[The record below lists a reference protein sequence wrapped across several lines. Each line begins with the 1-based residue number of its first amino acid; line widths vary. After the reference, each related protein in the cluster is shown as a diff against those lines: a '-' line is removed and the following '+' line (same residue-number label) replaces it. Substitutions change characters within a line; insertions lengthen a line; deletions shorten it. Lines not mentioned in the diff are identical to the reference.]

1 MKNITTIE
9 RIAMQKTAIK
19 KTAMEK
25 TSIAKIT
32 AKITATALL
41 FFLALFTLTTN
52 LKAQAV
58 QDNSKSGFFAGFVVL
73 DGFQVDSTKSVS
85 TSPTT
90 SYRVTSYANE
100 TREII
105 ADAAAAYDTPFNGVV
120 RSNGI
125 EALLKANCKTGAVAA
140 TTDGVNYMIKI
151 HLFPSFDEGTEIG
164 EFSSVTTTAD
174 NPYTISST
182 NIYHQRFPSGLDSA
196 VNSVT
201 GYASYCYQYFY
212 GDLSAERNLFTEY
225 EVTDDAV
232 VGEAAPQVSTESD
245 KLSGIG
251 LQFGYRGEK
260 WRASFTHY
268 TGQGGDNELTNSL
281 VIADYFFQEKF
292 FVGAGLAS
300 IKLTNSSPG
309 SSTSASATSPVL
321 QVGYAEKLTSN
332 LQLSIG
338 VLQYSSGLSLSSTTS
353 TTTTPDITYLE
364 DTQTATGDSAV
375 LGSEMLYNMRGIS
388 AIYTRGSGG
397 TGDFQEDLRTI
408 VTQVGTRTVN
418 IQKTVT
424 PAGGGT
430 IEAEIK
436 APTVISISLHLS
448 F

>member
-1 MKNITTIE
+1 MKNITAIE
-9 RIAMQKTAIK
+9 RTA
-19 KTAMEK
+19 
-25 TSIAKIT
+25 IAKIT
-32 AKITATALL
+32 AKITTTALL

-182 NIYHQRFPSGLDSA
+182 NINHQRFPSGLDSA

-251 LQFGYRGEK
+251 LQFGYRWKK

-397 TGDFQEDLRTI
+397 SRAERK
-408 VTQVGTRTVN
+408 TRA
-418 IQKTVT
+418 ILEH
-424 PAGGGT
+424 PY
-430 IEAEIK
+430 
-436 APTVISISLHLS
+436 
-448 F
+448 

>member
-1 MKNITTIE
+1 M
-9 RIAMQKTAIK
+9 
-19 KTAMEK
+19 
-25 TSIAKIT
+25 
-32 AKITATALL
+32 
-41 FFLALFTLTTN
+41 
-52 LKAQAV
+52 
-58 QDNSKSGFFAGFVVL
+58 VL

-182 NIYHQRFPSGLDSA
+182 NINHQRFPSGLDSA
-196 VNSVT
+196 VNGVT

-212 GDLSAERNLFTEY
+212 GDLSAERSPLFSAGY
-225 EVTDDAV
+225 EVTADS
-232 VGEAAPQVSTESD
+232 GTPPQVSAESD
-245 KLSGIG
+245 KLTGIG

-300 IKLTNSSPG
+300 MQLTNSSPG

-424 PAGGGT
+424 PAGGAET
-430 IEAEIK
+430 IEAELK
-436 APTVISISLHLS
+436 APTVISISFHLS

>member
-1 MKNITTIE
+1 M
-9 RIAMQKTAIK
+9 
-19 KTAMEK
+19 
-25 TSIAKIT
+25 
-32 AKITATALL
+32 
-41 FFLALFTLTTN
+41 
-52 LKAQAV
+52 
-58 QDNSKSGFFAGFVVL
+58 
-73 DGFQVDSTKSVS
+73 
-85 TSPTT
+85 
-90 SYRVTSYANE
+90 
-100 TREII
+100 
-105 ADAAAAYDTPFNGVV
+105 
-120 RSNGI
+120 
-125 EALLKANCKTGAVAA
+125 
-140 TTDGVNYMIKI
+140 
-151 HLFPSFDEGTEIG
+151 
-164 EFSSVTTTAD
+164 
-174 NPYTISST
+174 
-182 NIYHQRFPSGLDSA
+182 
-196 VNSVT
+196 
-201 GYASYCYQYFY
+201 
-212 GDLSAERNLFTEY
+212 
-225 EVTDDAV
+225 
-232 VGEAAPQVSTESD
+232 
-245 KLSGIG
+245 
-251 LQFGYRGEK
+251 QFGYRGEK

-300 IKLTNSSPG
+300 MQLTNSSPG

-424 PAGGGT
+424 PAGGAET
-430 IEAEIK
+430 IEAELK
-436 APTVISISLHLS
+436 APTVISISFHLS

>member
-1 MKNITTIE
+1 MKNITAIE
-9 RIAMQKTAIK
+9 RTA
-19 KTAMEK
+19 
-25 TSIAKIT
+25 IAKIT
-32 AKITATALL
+32 AKITTTALL

-182 NIYHQRFPSGLDSA
+182 NINHQRFPSGLDSA
-196 VNSVT
+196 VNGVT

-212 GDLSAERNLFTEY
+212 GDLSAERSPLFSAGY
-225 EVTDDAV
+225 EVTADS
-232 VGEAAPQVSTESD
+232 GTPPQVSAESD
-245 KLSGIG
+245 KLTGIG

-300 IKLTNSSPG
+300 MQLTNSSPG

-424 PAGGGT
+424 PAGGAET
-430 IEAEIK
+430 IEAELK
-436 APTVISISLHLS
+436 APTVISISFHLS